1 MRWWD
6 KRAGELQNKVRSDE
20 LDQQIGYDDSAVRKA
35 IVHAREDIVLL
46 VSHISSAN
54 RQLWTIKIALLGI
67 LIVLIVLIYIVVKT
81 N

>member
-46 VSHISSAN
+46 LSHISSAN